1 MVGQAQEVHSEMKGR
16 HLHSNLPEGWA
27 SPKIIELLSV
37 NYGKGLK
44 KSERISGGVPVY
56 GSNGI
61 VGGHSSTLTKG
72 PTMIIGRKGS
82 IGAVNFSNAPC
93 WPIDTTY
100 FIDDF
105 NGLVPEFI
113 FYAFKG
119 LNLADLDSSTA
130 IPGLNRNDIYNQ
142 HIPLPPIAEQNR
154 IVAKVEELLT
164 RVNAA
169 RERLAKVKE
178 ILKRFRQSVLAAA
191 CSGRL
196 TADWRDENENL
207 ESAKQLLNRVCR
219 KRQEHYKAECKK
231 AKAESKKAPKM
242 PHNLEPRKVEI
253 DELPNIPAEWAWVYL
268 PDLGYMNRGKSR
280 HRPLNASHLYGGPY
294 PFIQTGDIAQSA
306 GRVISHRQTYSEAG
320 LAQSRM
326 WPANTVCITI
336 AANIANSA
344 ILTYP
349 ACFPDSIVGVGP
361 DEDLCLA
368 EYLEYFIRTA
378 QADLDQFAP
387 ATSQKN
393 INIGI
398 LSDVAVPLPPFS
410 EQQDIDRRVEALF
423 KLADAIEKKLDTTRE
438 QAEKLIQAVLA
449 KAFSGELVP
458 TEAELA
464 RHGGRSY
471 EPAFAVLAKIKAQ
484 RKDVKPRRKHRV
496 SKSKAINYKL
506 QFRKV

>member
-1 MVGQAQEVHSEMKGR
+1 
-16 HLHSNLPEGWA
+16 LHTDLPEGWA

-44 KSERISGGVPVY
+44 KSKRISGGVPVY

-61 VGGHSSTLTKG
+61 VGRHNSALTKG

-119 LNLADLDSSTA
+119 LNLADLDTSTA

-142 HIPLPPIAEQNR
+142 HITLPPIAEQRR
-154 IVAKVEELLT
+154 IVAKVAELLA

-169 RERLAKVKE
+169 KERLAKVRE

-191 CSGRL
+191 CSSRL
-196 TADWRDENENL
+196 TENWRVGQPYL
-207 ESAKQLLNRVCR
+207 EPAQYFIDQVAKKR
-219 KRQEHYKAECKK
+219 KRQYEAECKK
-231 AKAESKKAPKM
+231 AKEEGRKIPRKPS
-242 PHNLEPRKVEI
+242 NLQPRKVET
-253 DELPNIPAEWAWVYL
+253 DGLPELPDGWVWSYL
-268 PDLGYMNRGKSR
+268 PYLGYMNRGKSQ
-280 HRPLNASHLYGGPY
+280 HRPRNAPHLYGGLY
-294 PFIQTGDIAQSA
+294 PFIQTGDIAQS
-306 GRVISHRQTYSEAG
+306 GGQITNHRQTYSEAG
-320 LAQSRM
+320 FVQSRL
-326 WPANTVCITI
+326 WPAGTVCITI

-349 ACFPDSIVGVGP
+349 ACFPDSVVGVIP
-361 DEDLCLA
+361 NSDLCLS
-368 EYLEYFIRTA
+368 EYLEYFIRTT

-393 INIGI
+393 INIAI
-398 LSDVAVPLPPFS
+398 LSDVAVPLPPLS
-410 EQQDIDRRVEALF
+410 EQEEIVRCAEILF
-423 KLADAIEKKLDTTRE
+423 KLADTIEKRVAVASDR
-438 QAEKLIQAVLA
+438 ADKLIQAILA
-449 KAFSGELVP
+449 KAFRGELVP

-464 RHGGRSY
+464 GQEGRPY
-471 EPAFAVLAKIKAQ
+471 EPASALSEKIITKWN
-484 RKDVKPRRKHRV
+484 K
-496 SKSKAINYKL
+496 
-506 QFRKV
+506 